1 MHFPS
6 HEQKQA
12 ILAQVLR
19 IADQRLKGQDSA
31 EARAFIAQ
39 YYDQVDAEDLAARTP
54 EDLCGAALAHLAF
67 AREFAS
73 GLPKLRVY
81 NPRAEE
87 HGWTSPHTV
96 IEMVN
101 DDMPFLV
108 DSVTMEVNRQGHTLH
123 LLNHPLFTT
132 KRDARRQSRG
142 VRSARRRRASPSR

>member
-19 IADQRLKGQDSA
+19 IADQRLAGEASA

-39 YYDQVDAEDLAARTP
+39 YYDQVGAEDLAARTA
-54 EDLCGAALAHLAF
+54 EDLYGAAMAHLALARDF
-67 AREFAS
+67 AR

-81 NPRAEE
+81 TPRAEE
-87 HGWTSPHTV
+87 HGWASPHTV

-101 DDMPFLV
+101 DDMPFL
-108 DSVTMEVNRQGHTLH
+108 
-123 LLNHPLFTT
+123 
-132 KRDARRQSRG
+132 
-142 VRSARRRRASPSR
+142 